1 MPLPKLLLEAAQ
13 AGYSNSPNAT
23 FKQAA
28 LGGGRSRFRLDL
40 IGAPA
45 TVSVQWVCNPV
56 QAQYL
61 LAFIRSATATGPL
74 PFLVDLILDDPMP
87 AEYQAQLLP
96 GTFGLGGTQG
106 LSYTY
111 RAQLEVVPMPP
122 NPDADQSYLAIY
134 SGYGDEGP
142 DVLNLLSVLVND
154 RLTVLP

>member
-1 MPLPKLLLEAAQ
+1 MGMQ
-13 AGYSNSPNAT
+13 SGAGAIPPGVHS
-23 FKQAA
+23 
-28 LGGGRSRFRLDL
+28 FR
-40 IGAPA
+40 
-45 TVSVQWVCNPV
+45 
-56 QAQYL
+56 
-61 LAFIRSATATGPL
+61 
-74 PFLVDLILDDPMP
+74 
-87 AEYQAQLLP
+87 QLLP